1 MDGVRVVDFTHI
13 LAGPFCTQ
21 FLADAGANVIKIE
34 PPTGEYARVRGPQR
48 HGDGNFLSSYS
59 AGVNRGKRSIALDL
73 KNPKGLETAR
83 RLALSADVVVEN
95 FSPGAL
101 SRLGLEFKDLRAEKP
116 SLITCSISLYGGLDT
131 AGALATRGGLAIV
144 AEGESS
150 VTASNRDKDGNPIM
164 IGLPL
169 GDMAT
174 GMSAF
179 GAISAALFGRSQ
191 TGEGRHLDISMVRTL
206 WALNAITATTVQ
218 ILNAPMSSFLTAGYG
233 IYPASDGFVTLGVNN
248 DSLWA
253 RAVTVLGKPE
263 AADDPRF
270 KHFAQRD
277 SAEHYPAAEEVIT
290 SWTTTHTVQEFIDTV
305 GPSGVPCGRIA
316 TVEDVLADPELRKLG
331 FIDAIDDSVG
341 GTIDVPSNPMGY
353 HLENAGIPRLAA
365 ATDELLAEIGID
377 AAGVAELREAGA
389 FGADQPASVTA

>member
-21 FLADAGANVIKIE
+21 FLADAGAHVIKIE
-34 PPTGEYARVRGPQR
+34 PPSGEYARIRGPQR

-59 AGVNRGKRSIALDL
+59 AAVNRGKQSIALDL
-73 KNPKGLETAR
+73 KNPAGLETAR
-83 RLALSADVVVEN
+83 RLALSGDVVVEN

-101 SRLGLEFKDLRAEKP
+101 ARLGLDFKALREEKP
-116 SLITCSISLYGGLDT
+116 SLITCSISLYGGLES

-150 VTASNRDKDGNPIM
+150 VTSSNRDKEGNPIA

-174 GMSAF
+174 GMGAF

-218 ILNAPMSSFLTAGYG
+218 ILEGPMSNFKTAGYG
-233 IYPASDGFVTLGVNN
+233 IYKASDGYVTLGVNN
-248 DSLWA
+248 DNLWA
-253 RAVTVLGKPE
+253 RAVTALGMPE
-263 AADDPRF
+263 AAEDPRF

-277 SAEHYPAAEEVIT
+277 AEHYEAADAVIT
-290 SWTTTHTVQEFIDTV
+290 SWSTQHTVEEFIDTV
-305 GPSGVPCGRIA
+305 GPTGVPCGRIA
-316 TVEDVLADPELRKLG
+316 SVEDILADPELRKLG

-353 HLENAGIPRLAA
+353 HLEHAGIPRLADS
-365 ATDELLAEIGID
+365 TDVLLAEIGID
-377 AAGVAELREAGA
+377 STGVADLRASGA
-389 FGADQPASVTA
+389 FGAQQAESVGA